1 MPEIPD
7 QAETL
12 QEAISDD
19 YTTEIVPLSKRRP
32 TWHLQA
38 LMMNFWA
45 ALLRVRRLHA
55 QQGRYTLLTSTMII
69 LLGTA
74 IYWLYGTAAA
84 YIGARTGQTHALLTR
99 SIFGVWGSVLVSA
112 VIVFAQI
119 GWVGFQGNL
128 TVQIWS
134 GLLAGDTCC

>member
-45 ALLRVRRLHA
+45 
-55 QQGRYTLLTSTMII
+55 GFSY
-69 LLGTA
+69 
-74 IYWLYGTAAA
+74 
-84 YIGARTGQTHALLTR
+84 
-99 SIFGVWGSVLVSA
+99 
-112 VIVFAQI
+112 VF
-119 GWVGFQGNL
+119 VGFTLNEV
-128 TVQIWS
+128 TAVPCS
-134 GLLAGDTCC
+134 RPR